1 MHPTKSRIA
10 EPVQRFVSVPVLA
23 WSLSKVKL
31 GQRVAI
37 ATVISAKGS
46 VPGKPGA
53 RLAITSNNERCG
65 TVGGAGLEFRIQNNL
80 ERLLSKEPKLNRKEG
95 GRIETFHLYKDA
107 KGKEVTALDSLC
119 GGQVTVSMEVIEPM
133 PHILIAGGGHV
144 GRCIALVADS
154 LGWDYSI
161 FDERKEYSNSE
172 KYPFA
177 VDTFSIKAGD
187 FLRTENKESLK
198 RFSDILLLGHD
209 WAIDQELLLGILKI
223 RGDEMRPRIGAIG
236 STSKWKAFK
245 EAAMNEGVKEEW
257 FNSARCPIGID
268 IGAETPEEI
277 GVAVCAEILLLEKT
291 T

>member
-53 RLAITSNNERCG
+53 RLAITSNNERFG

-80 ERLLSKEPKLNRKEG
+80 EKLLSKELKLNRKEG

>member
-1 MHPTKSRIA
+1 M
-10 EPVQRFVSVPVLA
+10 SVPVLT
-23 WSLSKVKL
+23 WSLSQVEL

-53 RLAITSNNERCG
+53 RLAITSDNQHFG
-65 TVGGAGLEFRIQNNL
+65 TVGGAGLELRIQNNL
-80 ERLLSKEPKLNRKEG
+80 KKLLTKDPKLNRKEG
-95 GRIETFHLYKDA
+95 GIIETFHLYKDA

-144 GRCIALVADS
+144 GRCVALVADS
-154 LGWDYSI
+154 LGWNYSI
-161 FDERKEYSNSE
+161 FDVREEYSNPE

-177 VDTFSIKAGD
+177 VDTISMDADEFLNSETNESIQ
-187 FLRTENKESLK
+187 

-209 WAIDQELLLGILKI
+209 WAIDQKLLLGVLKLRANGI
-223 RGDEMRPRIGAIG
+223 RPRIGAIG
-236 STSKWKAFK
+236 STSKWKSFRT
-245 EAAMNEGVKEEW
+245 AAISDGVDEEW

-268 IGAETPEEI
+268 ICAETPEEI
-277 GVAVCAEILLLEKT
+277 GLAVCAEILLLEKT